1 MKPRFAKKNCSSS
14 ICYIQSFSK
23 IMKWLC
29 VESNDY
35 SKLNIKLI
43 AVWLYLVPFRKA
55 SSSTSKAF
63 YAIAVLV
70 HKSALFF
77 ATFLW
82 HEIKYSHSRNR
93 LWPLMAL
100 FVVRRGN
107 CKTIIYFAALV
118 AFVSCYSLR
127 LLLKAVPLYR
137 FQLGYILITS
147 SSHHVSLDS
156 SQQIFWKLLM
166 RKKKSVV
173 LTEPQSWQWLKIAK
187 LYMTL
192 KLKQHNLF
200 CRIMSYRMNLD
211 HTKIIFHLIS
221 ILLKVYNTW
230 IK

>member
-1 MKPRFAKKNCSSS
+1 MF
-14 ICYIQSFSK
+14 
-23 IMKWLC
+23 
-29 VESNDY
+29 
-35 SKLNIKLI
+35 
-43 AVWLYLVPFRKA
+43 AVWLYLAPFGKT

-63 YAIAVLV
+63 YAIAVLI

-82 HEIKYSHSRNR
+82 HRIKYSHCRKR

-200 CRIMSYRMNLD
+200 CRILSYRMLD

-221 ILLKVYNTW
+221 ILLKTNNTW
-230 IK
+230 LK